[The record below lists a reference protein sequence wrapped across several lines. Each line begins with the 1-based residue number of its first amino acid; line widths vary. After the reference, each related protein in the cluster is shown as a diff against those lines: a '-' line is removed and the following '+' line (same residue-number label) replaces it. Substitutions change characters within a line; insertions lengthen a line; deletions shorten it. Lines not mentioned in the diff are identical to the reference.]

1 MTQNLM
7 SKEELY
13 KLPKKA
19 QLVYFNG
26 LSKEQ
31 KNQLLF
37 EYNLSKKEALKIFS
51 NLEELE
57 KKLSALTDE
66 EAELI
71 KYDWDFNARPKQHWP
86 QGKWTY
92 WLVLAGRGFG
102 KTRTGAELVKW
113 WIKQGQRYVNIIG
126 ATKGDAIDVMIKG
139 ESGILNVCNRWER
152 PVFKNN
158 ELHWPNG
165 AVSLIF
171 SAEEPERLR
180 GKQHSNLWCDEVG
193 SWRYRDTWDQAMFG
207 LRLGNNPQVV
217 ITTTP
222 RPIELIKELVKDPRT
237 IITRGSTYENASN
250 LAENFLTDLVKKYE
264 GTRLGRQ
271 ELEAELLDKNE
282 NALFDL
288 DNIEKNRVK
297 KTDIDGNL
305 IDYFFTRIV
314 VAIDPAVTSSETS
327 DHTGIVVA
335 GKGYDGHYYIID
347 DLTMLGKPIEWATKA
362 INAYHDYQADRI
374 VAETNNGGDMI
385 ENVLRNVDNNISY
398 KKVTATRGK
407 ILRAEP
413 IANLYEQNKVHH
425 IGMFKKLEDQMCNF
439 TGDPNQKS
447 PDRFDA
453 LVWALTELS
462 SNPQSFVEF
471 IDTELEKS
479 KKSKEKDDE
488 EDIEKQERTVRNK
501 LWF

>member
-1 MTQNLM
+1 MSLMT
-7 SKEELY
+7 KEELW
-13 KLPKKA
+13 KLPKIA
-19 QLVYFNG
+19 QLQYFNK
-26 LSKEQ
+26 LSKGQ
-31 KNQLLF
+31 KEELLF
-37 EYNLSKKEALKIFS
+37 TYNLSKKEALKIFS
-51 NLEELE
+51 NLNELE
-57 KKLSALTDE
+57 DKLKGLSDE

-71 KYDWDFNARPKQHWP
+71 KYDWDFNARPKQFWP
-86 QGKWTY
+86 KGQWTY

-113 WIKQGQRYVNIIG
+113 WIKQNQRYVNIIG
-126 ATKGDAIDVMIKG
+126 ATRGDAIDVMIKG
-139 ESGILNVCNRWER
+139 ESGILNICNRWER
-152 PVFKNN
+152 PVFKNG

-165 AVSLIF
+165 AVTLVF

-180 GKQHSNLWCDEVG
+180 GKQHSNLWCDEVA

-207 LRLGNNPQVV
+207 LRLGDNPQVV

-222 RPIELIKELVKDPRT
+222 RPVELIKELVKDKRT

-250 LAENFLTDLVKKYE
+250 LAVNFITDLMKKYE

-288 DNIEKNRVK
+288 DNIEAHRVK
-297 KTDIDGNL
+297 RLNSDNER
-305 IDYFFTRIV
+305 IDYQFTRIV
-314 VAIDPAVTSSETS
+314 VAIDPAVTSSEKS

-347 DLTMLGKPIEWATKA
+347 DLTMLGKPVEWAKKA
-362 INAYHDYQADRI
+362 INAYHDYEADRI

-385 ENVLRNVDNNISY
+385 EMVLRNVDNNISY

-407 ILRAEP
+407 MVRAEP
-413 IANLYEQNKVHH
+413 IANLYEQGKVHH
-425 IGMFKKLEDQMCNF
+425 IGMFKELEDQMCNY
-439 TGDPNQKS
+439 TGDIREKS

-462 SNPQSFVEF
+462 SNPQSFVEYMDNEL
-471 IDTELEKS
+471 DTI
-479 KKSKEKDDE
+479 KKSRDKEKE
-488 EDIEKQERTVRNK
+488 EDIDLKQVRNK